1 MVRVVL
7 LLTLLGYD
15 LEMLS
20 PEEMVK
26 KLLAGDK
33 SALARLISRFEQSS
47 SEIPSIRAALHSH
60 LRGAHV
66 VGFTGTPGGGKSTL
80 IARLTSIYRE
90 SNRRVGV
97 LAVDPTSPISGGAV
111 LGDRIRMNEHAT
123 DSNVFI
129 RSLATRGDLGGIPR
143 VVKSAKRAMD
153 VAGLD
158 PILIETAGV
167 GQTELAIMDAVDT
180 VVVVLVP
187 GGGDAIQMLKAG
199 LLEIADIFVVNKSD
213 QPGAEAVA
221 AELELMLDLGNNPN
235 REDRPQVILASA
247 HNGEGMA
254 LVSEAIKQHYQ
265 GQRKS
270 SRLFDRRQEQRR
282 KEFLEATYD
291 GLMTYVESRV
301 TSGSGLSGVLT
312 GVEQGEQDPLKA
324 AFDLLSDMR
333 LV

>member
-1 MVRVVL
+1 M
-7 LLTLLGYD
+7 
-15 LEMLS
+15 
-20 PEEMVK
+20 
-26 KLLAGDK
+26 
-33 SALARLISRFEQSS
+33 
-47 SEIPSIRAALHSH
+47 
-60 LRGAHV
+60 
-66 VGFTGTPGGGKSTL
+66 

-123 DSNVFI
+123 DPNVFI

-221 AELELMLDLGNNPN
+221 AELELMLDLGNNSN
-235 REDRPQVILASA
+235 REDRPQVVLASA
-247 HNGEGMA
+247 HNGEGMV

-265 GQRKS
+265 AQRKS

-291 GLMTYVESRV
+291 GLMAYVESRV
-301 TSGSGLSGVLT
+301 TSGVGLSGVLT
-312 GVEQGEQDPLKA
+312 GVELGEQDPLKA